1 MRLAIRVAMLDNP
14 ESMRGGDVVGG
25 RFVIETL
32 AGSGG
37 MGVVYRARDRRT
49 DGLVAVKVLAEEGS
63 DTRFEQEARL
73 LAELSHPA
81 IVGYVAHG
89 RVGDRP
95 FLAMEWLDGE
105 DLRTHLARGRIS
117 VESARVIARRVSE
130 ALAAAHARSIVHRDI
145 KPGNLFLVGGDPA
158 RIKVLDFGIARTH
171 VGTAYETTAVP
182 ITRTGMV
189 IGTVGYMSPEQA
201 RGSHDVDARS
211 DVFALG
217 CVLFEC
223 ITGRPAF
230 SGANAIAVLAKVL
243 LEEAPRTRH
252 FEPSVPPQLDE
263 LVRRMLAKD
272 PASRPRDAVAV
283 LRALETSERSRSS
296 GSSGGV
302 GDREQRLITIVLA
315 RGVDSPLE
323 GALSLEGGAKLLEF
337 GGQDPATAAAARALA
352 IAREHPQA
360 TLAIATG
367 RVTDTHAGAYGPI
380 IDRLA
385 TLTPRTRGIA
395 IDDVSA
401 TLLGDRFEIVDGAL
415 VGASRHGAAPRTLL
429 GKRTPYVG
437 RDKELALLDATLRE
451 CISEPVARATVV
463 TGPAGSGKTR
473 LAHEL
478 LGRVGSDA
486 KVLIARGDPVGA
498 GSALGLARQLVRNA
512 AGLREGDPPDIQH
525 AMLRAHLEELFTGGV
540 LAREAEMLGELVAA
554 PPAEPSALLRAAR
567 DDARAL
573 ANWLSRS
580 FAEWIAALSDA
591 GPLLCVIEDLHW
603 GDGASVAYLD
613 EALRANEARPLM
625 VLALGRPEVHD
636 LFPQLWAR
644 AAVQEIKLSA
654 LTRRAGEKLVRSV
667 LGAIDD
673 ASLARI
679 VGRADGNAF
688 HLEELIRHVAERG
701 ADSLPETV
709 LALAESRIAR
719 LDAECR
725 RLLRVASVF
734 GETFWEQGVA
744 SLLGPDGNAAEVFS
758 RLVAQEVVVPSAD
771 RKFAGEYQFRHGLLR
786 DAAYAMLAE
795 EDRAELHAH
804 AAAWLEKA
812 GEKDALI
819 LAEHFERAGDRAR
832 AAPCFARAARQA
844 LESWNVSAALALVER
859 GVHSGATGEILGDLR
874 LVEAMASAMTGEHRR
889 AATAAKEASS
899 LLPPRSAHWYAA
911 AAYTLSSGA
920 YVGDVELAPAII
932 QSILST
938 SPLGRPT
945 GAYGWALSTSV
956 DILDSLGQHAATD
969 ALMAR
974 AEELIRT
981 VETDAAFRGY
991 VRYARVAMLLRR
1003 DHDLGALQRA
1013 GDEGAALMV
1022 EAADPIGTNLLRFG
1036 NGILL
1041 FEGGDTSGARAL
1053 FEATLRQVGNAPL
1066 FGAWCALHLGWCD
1079 LFDGRLDETIAQ
1091 ARRAYEHDPHHAYAL
1106 AAFAHHEKGDRSE
1119 AERLIARALDGIDEK
1134 LVTPWVVAY
1143 AHAIAARIA
1152 LDAGRLEEAM
1162 QHSSRAVEVEGCP
1175 PLGRSLIARIHLDVL
1190 RARGDDHRQVL
1201 GALVARV
1208 ERHARSLPPER
1219 RAAFRAT
1226 RDHAYVLELA
1236 QR

>member
-1 MRLAIRVAMLDNP
+1 MTDNLEPMREGEI
-14 ESMRGGDVVGG
+14 VGG
-25 RFVIETL
+25 RFVIEAL
-32 AGSGG
+32 AGTGG
-37 MGVVYRARDRRT
+37 MGTVYRARDRRT
-49 DGLVAVKVLAEEGS
+49 DALVAVKVLAENGS
-63 DTRFEQEARL
+63 DTRFEHEARV

-89 RVGDRP
+89 RVGERP

-117 VESARVIARRVSE
+117 VESARIVARRVSE

-145 KPGNLFLVGGDPA
+145 KPGNLFLVGGDPS
-158 RIKVLDFGIARTH
+158 RIKVLDFGIARTRI
-171 VGTAYETTAVP
+171 GKAYDTTAVP

-201 RGSHDVDARS
+201 RGSHEVDARA

-223 ITGRPAF
+223 ITGKPAF
-230 SGANAIAVLAKVL
+230 SGPNAVAVLARVL

-252 FEPSVPPQLDE
+252 FEASVPPQLDE
-263 LVRRMLAKD
+263 LVARMLAKD
-272 PASRPRDAVAV
+272 PAARPRDAVAV
-283 LRALETSERSRSS
+283 LRALETSEPSRAN

-302 GDREQRLITIVLA
+302 GDREQRLVTIVLA
-315 RGVDSPLE
+315 RGVEAPIE

-360 TLAIATG
+360 TIAIATG
-367 RVTDTHAGAYGPI
+367 RVTDAHAGAYGPI

-385 TLTPRTRGIA
+385 TLAPRARGIA
-395 IDDVSA
+395 IDEVSA

-415 VGASRHGAAPRTLL
+415 IGASRNGASPRTLL

-451 CISEPVARATVV
+451 CISEPVARAMVV
-463 TGPAGSGKTR
+463 TGSAGSGKTR

-478 LGRVGSDA
+478 LGRVRGDA

-512 AGLREGDPPDIQH
+512 AGLREGDAPHVQH

-540 LAREAEMLGELVAA
+540 LARAAEMLGELVAA
-554 PPAEPSALLRAAR
+554 PPAEPSPQLRAAR

-573 ANWLSRS
+573 ASWLSRS
-580 FAEWIAALSDA
+580 FAEWIAAMSDA

-625 VLALGRPEVHD
+625 VLALSRPEVHD

-644 AAVQEIKLSA
+644 AGMQEIKLQA
-654 LTRRAGEKLVRSV
+654 LTRRAGEKLIKSV
-667 LGAIDD
+667 LGQLDD
-673 ASLARI
+673 ASVGRI
-679 VGRADGNAF
+679 VERADGNAF

-701 ADSLPETV
+701 VDSLPETV

-725 RLLRVASVF
+725 RLLRVASMF

-744 SLLGPDGNAAEVFS
+744 SLLGPDGNALEVLP
-758 RLVAQEVVVPSAD
+758 RLVEQEVVVLSAG

-786 DAAYAMLAE
+786 DAAYAMLTDD
-795 EDRAELHAH
+795 DRKQLHAH
-804 AAAWLEKA
+804 AAGWLESA

-819 LAEHFERAGDRAR
+819 LAEHFERAGDRER
-832 AAPCFARAARQA
+832 AAPCFVRAAKQA
-844 LESWNVSAALALVER
+844 IESWNVTAARALAER
-859 GVHSGATGEILGDLR
+859 GFRSGATGETLGELR
-874 LVEAMASAMTGEHRR
+874 LVQATSGVMDGQHRL
-889 AATAAKEASS
+889 AVAAAKEAYG
-899 LLPPRSAHWYAA
+899 LLSPRSPHWYAA
-911 AAYTLSSGA
+911 AAYLLSSGA

-932 QSILST
+932 QTMLTT
-938 SPLGRPT
+938 SPIGRPT
-945 GAYGWALSTSV
+945 GAYGWALSTSA
-956 DILDSLGQHAATD
+956 DILDSIGQHTATE
-969 ALMAR
+969 ALVAR
-974 AEELIRT
+974 AEELWRT
-981 VETDAAFRGY
+981 VETDPAFRGF
-991 VRYARVAMLLRR
+991 VSYARVAMLLRR
-1003 DHDLGALQRA
+1003 DHDLGDLQRI
-1013 GDEGAALMV
+1013 GREGTALME
-1022 EAADPIGTNLLRFG
+1022 EAADPIGINLFKFG
-1036 NGILL
+1036 NGTLL
-1041 FEGGDTSGARAL
+1041 FEAGDTSGARAL
-1053 FEATLRQVGNAPL
+1053 LEQTLRQVGDAPL
-1066 FGAWCALHLGWCD
+1066 FGAWCAIHLGWCD
-1079 LFDGRLDETIAQ
+1079 FFDGRFDETIAQ

-1106 AAFAHHEKGDRSE
+1106 AAFAHLEKGDRSE

-1143 AHAIAARIA
+1143 ARAIAARIA
-1152 LDAGRLEEAM
+1152 LDAGRIEEATRL
-1162 QHSSRAVEVEGCP
+1162 SNSAVTVEGCP
-1175 PLGRSLIARIHLDVL
+1175 PLGRSLIDRIHLDVL
-1190 RARGDDHRQVL
+1190 RARGEDHRPPL
-1201 GALVARV
+1201 ERFLARI
-1208 ERHARSLPPER
+1208 ERHSASLPPER
-1219 RAAFRAT
+1219 RAAYRAT